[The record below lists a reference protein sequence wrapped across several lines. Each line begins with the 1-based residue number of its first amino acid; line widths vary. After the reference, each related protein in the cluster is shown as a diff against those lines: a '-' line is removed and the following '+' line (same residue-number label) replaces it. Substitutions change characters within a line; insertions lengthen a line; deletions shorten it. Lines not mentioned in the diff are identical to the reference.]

1 MEAYETIGGMFKNI
15 KQDYIE
21 HTLNKRLMLVIAEI
35 LVVLDLLVDDI
46 DFNEIAKKI
55 ASHGDL
61 FSFNYKQSN
70 NASVSNFAA

>member
-1 MEAYETIGGMFKNI
+1 
-15 KQDYIE
+15 
-21 HTLNKRLMLVIAEI
+21 MLVIAEI

-46 DFNEIAKKI
+46 DINEIAKKI

-61 FSFNYKQSN
+61 FSFNNKQSN